1 MQEAL
6 REANVSSV
14 STSEIRIQV
23 RDGSKIDARAYHPPY
38 SLKWGS
44 YPLVVFFHGGG
55 FCLGGLDTEEA
66 ICKLFC
72 AKLHAVVLNVAYRLA
87 PEHSFP
93 SSVDDAFDAVVW
105 ASTQS
110 VTLGADLA
118 QGFVVGGI
126 SAGATFASV
135 VAHLWRD
142 QQRKP
147 AISGVFMSVPILS
160 DEVEVDTIPV
170 RLFEKEFQSL
180 EDNAN
185 DPILNAPLSNRFWSQ

>member
-1 MQEAL
+1 MQEAF
-6 REANVSSV
+6 REANVSGV
-14 STSEIRIQV
+14 STSEIKVPV
-23 RDGSKIDARAYHPPY
+23 RDGSKLDARAYHPPY

-44 YPLVVFFHGGG
+44 YPLIVFFHGGG

-87 PEHSFP
+87 PEQPFP
-93 SSVDDAFDAVVW
+93 SGVNDAFDAVAWV
-105 ASTQS
+105 STRGM
-110 VTLGADLA
+110 TLGVDLA

-126 SAGATFASV
+126 SAGATFSSV

-147 AISGVFMSVPILS
+147 AISGIFMSVPILS
-160 DEVEVDTIPV
+160 DEVAVDATPV
-170 RLFEKEFQSL
+170 SLFEKEYQSL

-185 DPILNAPLSNRFWSQ
+185 DPILNKPLSNRFWSQ

>member
-1 MQEAL
+1 MQEAF

-14 STSEIRIQV
+14 STSEIRIQA
-23 RDGSKIDARAYHPPY
+23 RDGKTLDARAYHPPY

-44 YPLVVFFHGGG
+44 YPLIVFFHGGG

-72 AKLHAVVLNVAYRLA
+72 AKLHLVVLNVAYRLA
-87 PEHSFP
+87 PEHPFP
-93 SSVDDAFDAVVW
+93 AGVNDAFDAVAW
-105 ASTQS
+105 ASTQG
-110 VTLGADLA
+110 VTVGADLT

-126 SAGATFASV
+126 SAGATFSSV

-142 QQRKP
+142 QQREP

-160 DEVEVDTIPV
+160 DEVEVDGRPV
-170 RLFEKEFQSL
+170 RLFQKEFRSL
-180 EDNAN
+180 TENAN
-185 DPILNAPLSNRFWSQ
+185 DPILNEMLSNRFWS